1 MIRYKD
7 LGLNLPVQKVGG
19 LDQDSLLPAN
29 TLDCEQAKTIF
40 EEYLVQKEKDSLE
53 ALNLLIHCTVVN
65 EHHGDCPALNKK
77 NIEILRDAVILT
89 I

>member
-1 MIRYKD
+1 MVRYKD

-19 LDQDSLLPAN
+19 IDQDSLLPAN
-29 TLDCEQAKTIF
+29 TLDCAKAKTTF
-40 EEYLVQKEKDSLE
+40 EQYLVQEEKDSLD
-53 ALNLLIHCTVVN
+53 ALNILVHCTSVD
-65 EHHGDCPALNKK
+65 EHEADCPALNKK